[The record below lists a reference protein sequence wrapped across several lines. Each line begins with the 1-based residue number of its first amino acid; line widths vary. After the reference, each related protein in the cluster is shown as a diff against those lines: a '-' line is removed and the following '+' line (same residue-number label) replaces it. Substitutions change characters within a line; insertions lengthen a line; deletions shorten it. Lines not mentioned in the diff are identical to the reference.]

1 MHILKKKIVE
11 KVTLSVLMDDWR
23 SKKKL
28 GVLKKQPQ
36 SKEDVNHD
44 KWGQLQ
50 KNGKGYENF
59 LETTLCCLSM
69 DRIKV
74 LTDNF

>member
-1 MHILKKKIVE
+1 
-11 KVTLSVLMDDWR
+11 MDDWR

-28 GVLKKQPQ
+28 GVLKKQPP

-50 KNGKGYENF
+50 INGKGYENF
-59 LETTLCCLSM
+59 LRNNVMLL
-69 DRIKV
+69 KYG
-74 LTDNF
+74 